1 VTSPDDVVARIDPE
15 EVVELALAL
24 GNIDSPTGSEGA
36 AAAFVEEWLTAN
48 GFRPRRYALTED
60 RFNVSA
66 TIDGSGGGYSLIF
79 NAHLDTTLRPDAVLS
94 ARDPQ
99 DPLYHSA
106 WVDGDEIYGD
116 GVVNDKGPMAA
127 FLVAAKAIRD
137 AGYPLKGDLLVSAVA
152 GEISREPIDEWQGPA
167 YLSKDLGARFMVT
180 HGAVADFALVAE
192 GTGFG
197 IVGIEPGKAHFK
209 VTVVTDTP
217 RYYTPY
223 LPRPTGLADAPNAIV
238 RASAVIAAFEAWA
251 TDYQSRHTYR
261 GEHGTIVPKAS
272 VNAIRSGYPF
282 NLTSAPQVAQLFVD
296 TRILPGANPL
306 DLRDE
311 LRGVLRSVGVEG
323 TVELFLYRP
332 GFEAVGAERLVET
345 VRRCHDQV
353 FAEPPEIVG
362 EPVTSMW
369 RDTNAFNE
377 LGIPAISY
385 APRSRSHAAKKSF
398 KVRDLTDAALVYA
411 RIAMDLCNQDRE
423 PFTPLGAHVNR
434 AIAATSVGKTGV
446 PAAASPAAATP
457 ASDGA
462 H

>member
-1 VTSPDDVVARIDPE
+1 MTPDEVVASIDRD
-15 EVVELALAL
+15 EVVDLALAL
-24 GNIDSPTGSEGA
+24 GNIDSPTGSEGPA
-36 AAAFVEEWLTAN
+36 GQFVFDWLTEH
-48 GFRPRRYALTED
+48 GFRPKKMALTED
-60 RFNVSA
+60 RFNVA
-66 TIDGSGGGYSLIF
+66 AWLDGSGGGYSLIY
-79 NAHLDTTLRPDAVLS
+79 NAHLDTTLRPDANLS
-94 ARDPQ
+94 AKDPN

-106 WVDGDEIYGD
+106 WVEGDEIFGD

-137 AGYPLKGDLLVSAVA
+137 AGYPLKGDLIVSAVA
-152 GEISREPIDEWQGPA
+152 GEISREPIDEWQGPG

-180 HGAVADFALVAE
+180 HGAVADYALVAE

-209 VTVVTDTP
+209 ITVQTDTP

-238 RASAVIAAFEAWA
+238 RAAAVIEAFERWA
-251 TDYQSRHTYR
+251 YDYQQRHTYR
-261 GEHGTIVPKAS
+261 SEVGTIVPKAS
-272 VNAIRSGYPF
+272 VNAVRSGYPF

-311 LRGVLRSVGVEG
+311 LRGVLASIGVEG

-332 GFEAVGAERLVET
+332 GFEAVGAERLIET
-345 VRRCHDQV
+345 VRRNHDLV
-353 FAEPPEIVG
+353 FAEPPLIVG
-362 EPVTSMW
+362 EPVTCMW

-385 APRSRSHAAKKSF
+385 APRSTSHAARKAF
-398 KVRDLTDAALVYA
+398 KVKDLQDAALVYA

-434 AIAATSVGKTGV
+434 SIAASSME
-446 PAAASPAAATP
+446 AARRGS
-457 ASDGA
+457 
-462 H
+462 

>member
-1 VTSPDDVVARIDPE
+1 MTPDDVLARIDPQ
-15 EVVELALAL
+15 EVVDLALAL
-24 GNIDSPTGSEGA
+24 GNVDSPTGSEGPA
-36 AAAFVEEWLTAN
+36 GQFVFDWLVAN
-48 GFRPRRYALTED
+48 GFAPRKYAMTED
-60 RFNVSA
+60 RFNVA
-66 TIDGSGGGYSLIF
+66 AWLDGSGGGYSLIY
-79 NAHLDTTLRPDAVLS
+79 NSHLDTTLRPDAVWS
-94 ARDPQ
+94 ARDPH

-106 WVDGDEIYGD
+106 WVEGDDIYGD

-127 FLVAAKAIRD
+127 FLVAAKAIRE
-137 AGYPLKGDLLVSAVA
+137 AGYPLKGDLIVSAVA
-152 GEISREPIDEWQGPA
+152 GEISREPIEEWQGPA

-180 HGAVADFALVAE
+180 HGAVADFAIVAE

-209 VTVVTDTP
+209 VTVFSDTP

-238 RASAVIAAFEAWA
+238 RASAVIAAFETWAW
-251 TDYQSRHTYR
+251 DYQVRQTYR
-261 GEHGTIVPKAS
+261 GENGTIVPKAS
-272 VNAIRSGYPF
+272 INAIRSGYPF
-282 NLTSAPQVAQLFVD
+282 NVTSAPQLCSFYVD

-323 TVELFLYRP
+323 TVELYLYRP
-332 GFEAVGAERLVET
+332 GFEVKGAERLIET

-353 FAEPPEIVG
+353 FEAPPAIVG

-385 APRSRSHAAKKSF
+385 APRSASHAAKKSF
-398 KVRDLTDAALVYA
+398 KVRDLTDAAIVYA
-411 RIAMDLCNQDRE
+411 RIAMDLCNQDRV
-423 PFTPLGAHVNR
+423 PFTPLGAHLNREIAASVAERNR
-434 AIAATSVGKTGV
+434 A
-446 PAAASPAAATP
+446 
-457 ASDGA
+457 
-462 H
+462 

>member
-1 VTSPDDVVARIDPE
+1 MTPDDVLARIDPN

-24 GNIDSPTGSEGA
+24 GNIDSPTGSEGEA
-36 AAAFVEEWLTAN
+36 GRFVHDWLSAH
-48 GFRPRRYALTED
+48 GFEPKTYALTED
-60 RFNVSA
+60 RINVA
-66 TIDGSGGGYSLIF
+66 AWIHGTGGGYSLIF
-79 NAHLDTTLRPDAVLS
+79 NSHLDTTLRPDAVLS
-94 ARDPQ
+94 ARDPL

-106 WVDGDEIYGD
+106 WIEGDEIFGD

-127 FLVAAKAIRD
+127 FLVAGKAIKE
-137 AGYPLKGDLLVSAVA
+137 AGYPLKGDLIVSAVA

-167 YLSKDLGARFMVT
+167 YLSKDLGARFMIT
-180 HGAVADFALVAE
+180 HGAVADFAIVAE

-238 RASAVIAAFEAWA
+238 RTGAVIAAFETWA
-251 TDYQSRHTYR
+251 YEYQQRQTYR
-261 GEHGTIVPKAS
+261 SPHGTIVPKAS
-272 VNAIRSGYPF
+272 INAIRSGYPY
-282 NLTSAPQVAQLFVD
+282 NLTSAPQVCQFFVD

-311 LRGVLRSVGVEG
+311 LRGVLAAAGVEG

-332 GFEAVGAERLVET
+332 GFEALGAERLVET
-345 VRRCHDQV
+345 IERAHAQV
-353 FAEPPEIVG
+353 FETPPEIVG

-377 LGIPAISY
+377 LGIPALSY
-385 APRSRSHAAKKSF
+385 APRSRAHAARKSF
-398 KVRDLTDAALVYA
+398 KVKDLTDAAVVYA
-411 RIAMDLCNQDRE
+411 RIAMDLCNQDRP
-423 PFTPLGAHVNR
+423 PFTPLGAHPNR
-434 AIAATSVGKTGV
+434 DIAGSTNG
-446 PAAASPAAATP
+446 
-457 ASDGA
+457 

>member
-1 VTSPDDVVARIDPE
+1 MTPDDVVARIDPD

-36 AAAFVEEWLTAN
+36 AGIYVRDWLTDN
-48 GFRPRRYALTED
+48 GFKPRTFALTED
-60 RFNVSA
+60 RINVA
-66 TIDGSGGGYSLIF
+66 AWIDGTGGGYSLIF
-79 NAHLDTTLRPDAVLS
+79 NSHLDTTLRPDAEWS
-94 ARDPQ
+94 AKDPA

-106 WVDGDEIYGD
+106 WIEGDEIFGD

-127 FLVAAKAIRD
+127 FLVAGKTILE
-137 AGYPLKGDLLVSAVA
+137 AGYPLKGDLIVSAVA
-152 GEISREPIDEWQGPA
+152 GEISREPIEEWQGPA

-209 VTVVTDTP
+209 VTVFSDTP

-223 LPRPTGLADAPNAIV
+223 LPRPTGMADAPNAII
-238 RASAVIAAFEAWA
+238 RTAAVIEAFERWA
-251 TDYQSRHTYR
+251 FDYQVANTFE
-261 GEHGTIVPKAS
+261 GANGTIVPKAS
-272 VNAIRSGYPF
+272 INAIRSGYPY
-282 NLTSAPQVAQLFVD
+282 NLTSAPQLCSFYVD

-306 DLRDE
+306 DLRDD
-311 LRGVLRSVGVEG
+311 LRGLLREVGVSG
-323 TVELFLYRP
+323 SVELFLYRP
-332 GFEAVGAERLVET
+332 GFEATGAERLIET

-353 FAEPPEIVG
+353 FDTPPAIVG

-385 APRSRSHAAKKSF
+385 APRSTSHAARKAF
-398 KVRDLTDAALVYA
+398 KVKDLTDASIAYA
-411 RIAMDLCNQDRE
+411 RIAMDLCNQDR
-423 PFTPLGAHVNR
+423 PAGQPLGAHRNR
-434 AIAATSVGKTGV
+434 DIAASVAARRTG
-446 PAAASPAAATP
+446 
-457 ASDGA
+457 
-462 H
+462 

>member
-1 VTSPDDVVARIDPE
+1 MTPDDVVARIDPN

-24 GNIDSPTGSEGA
+24 GNIDSPTGSEGPA
-36 AAAFVEEWLTAN
+36 GQYVLDWLTAN
-48 GFRPRRYALTED
+48 GFRPRKYALTED
-60 RFNVSA
+60 RFNVA
-66 TIDGSGGGYSLIF
+66 AWIDGSGGGYSLIF
-79 NAHLDTTLRPDAVLS
+79 NSHLDTTLRRDAVWS
-94 ARDPQ
+94 AKDPN
-99 DPLYHSA
+99 DRLYHEA
-106 WVDGDEIYGD
+106 WVEGDEIFGD
-116 GVVNDKGPMAA
+116 GLVNDKGPMAA
-127 FLVAAKAIRD
+127 FLVAAKAIRES
-137 AGYPLKGDLLVSAVA
+137 GYPLKGDLIVSAVA
-152 GEISREPIDEWQGPA
+152 GEISREPVEEWQGPA

-209 VTVVTDTP
+209 VTVYTDTP

-238 RASAVIAAFEAWA
+238 RASAVIAEFERWAFE
-251 TDYQSRHTYR
+251 YQQRNTYR
-261 GEHGTIVPKAS
+261 SEVGTIVPKAS

-282 NLTSAPQVAQLFVD
+282 NLTSAPQLCSFYVD

-306 DLRDE
+306 DVRDQ
-311 LRGVLRSVGVEG
+311 LRGVLRSAGVDGE
-323 TVELFLYRP
+323 VELFLYRP
-332 GFEAVGAERLVET
+332 GFEAKGAERLIET

-353 FAEPPEIVG
+353 FDTPPAIVG

-385 APRSRSHAAKKSF
+385 APRATSHAARKAI
-398 KVRDLTDAALVYA
+398 KVKDLTDAALVYA

-423 PFTPLGAHVNR
+423 PNTPLGAHLNR
-434 AIAATSVGKTGV
+434 EIAASV
-446 PAAASPAAATP
+446 AAAARS
-457 ASDGA
+457 
-462 H
+462 